1 MPLQILGANLLTPE
15 ATLPNHSLFI
25 EHGRIAS
32 ISSAPAELDAP
43 TMNARGFT
51 VIPGLIDIH
60 IHGGDGAD
68 TMDATPEAI
77 YTIARFLARH
87 GVTSYLPTT
96 ITASAEST
104 RKAIANLRNLPQPE
118 DGAQHLGIH
127 LEGPYLCHEQ
137 RGAQPEAHLRNPDP
151 AEYADWFSDDPSMN
165 SGQSLV
171 RLITLAPE
179 LDGAEE
185 LIRHATANGVEIA
198 LGHTAANEATTRAA
212 INLGVKQA
220 THIFSGMPAFHHR
233 LLNVLGV
240 ALTDDR
246 LYAQTIVD
254 GVHIHPDV
262 VRMLTRL
269 KSPQRLIL
277 ISDSIRA
284 AGLGDGEY
292 DLGGEIVRVQNGITR
307 RAYDGGLA
315 GSTLTM
321 DAALRNMMKFANL
334 SLAEAL
340 PMATSVPAEAMG
352 WSGHKGVIRV
362 GADADLV
369 FLDDKFNVC
378 LTMVGGRVVYQTQ
391 EF

>member
-1 MPLQILGANLLTPE
+1 MRPVLQIINGTLVTPE
-15 ATLPNHSLFI
+15 TILPNHSLLI
-25 EHGRIAS
+25 ESGKIVS
-32 ISSAPAELDAP
+32 ISNAPIIERNAPTLDAH
-43 TMNARGFT
+43 GFI

-60 IHGGDGAD
+60 THGGDGAD

-96 ITASAEST
+96 ITAPAEST
-104 RKAIANLRNLPQPE
+104 RKAIANIRNLPQPR

-137 RGAQPEAHLRNPDP
+137 RGAQPAAHLRNPDP
-151 AEYADWFSDDPSMN
+151 AEYNDWLSD
-165 SGQSLV
+165 GVV

-179 LDGAEE
+179 LDGAED
-185 LIRHATANGVEIA
+185 LIRLAVAKGVQIA
-198 LGHTAANEATTRAA
+198 MGHTAADETIARSA
-212 INLGVKQA
+212 INLGVRQA
-220 THIFSGMPAFHHR
+220 THVFSGMPAFHHR
-233 LLNVLGV
+233 LLNVLAV
-240 ALTDDR
+240 TLTDDR
-246 LYAQTIVD
+246 VYAQVIVD
-254 GVHIHPDV
+254 GIHVHPDV
-262 VRMLTRL
+262 VRMLVRI
-269 KSPQRLIL
+269 KSPHRLIL

-292 DLGGEIVRVQNGITR
+292 NLGDEIVKVQNGITR

-321 DAALRNMMKFANL
+321 DAALRNIMRFANL
-334 SLAEAL
+334 SLVEAL

-352 WSGHKGVIRV
+352 WSGRKGTIRI

-369 FLDDKFNVC
+369 FLDDKYNVC
-378 LTMVGGRVVYQTQ
+378 LTIIGGHVVYQTQ
-391 EF
+391 EFQ

>member
-1 MPLQILGANLLTPE
+1 MSTLQILGASLLTPE
-15 ATLPNHSLFI
+15 ATLPNHSLVI
-25 EHGRIAS
+25 ENGQIAS
-32 ISSAPAELDAP
+32 ISSQPTEMDAP
-43 TMNARGFT
+43 TLNARGFT

-60 IHGGDGAD
+60 THGGDGAD

-77 YTIARFLARH
+77 YTIAKFLARH

-96 ITASAEST
+96 ITASTEST
-104 RKAIANLRNLPQPE
+104 RKAIANLRNLSQPK

-151 AEYADWFSDDPSMN
+151 AEYADWFEDK
-165 SGQSLV
+165 LV

-179 LDGAEE
+179 LEGADE
-185 LIRHATANGVEIA
+185 LIRRATAAGVEIA
-198 LGHTAANEATTRAA
+198 LGHTSADEAVARSAL
-212 INLGVKQA
+212 NLGARQA

-233 LLNVLGV
+233 LLNVLSV

-246 LYAQTIVD
+246 LYAQAIVD
-254 GVHIHPDV
+254 GIHIHPDV
-262 VRMLTRL
+262 VRMITRV
-269 KSPQRLIL
+269 KSPRRLIL

-284 AGLGDGEY
+284 AGLGDGDY
-292 DLGGEIVRVQNGITR
+292 DLGGETVRVQNGVTR

-340 PMATSVPAEAMG
+340 PMATSVPAEVMG
-352 WSGHKGVIRV
+352 WSGRKGSLQV

-369 FLDDKFNVC
+369 FLDEKFNVC
-378 LTMVGGRVVYQTQ
+378 LTMVAGRVVYQTQ

>member
-1 MPLQILGANLLTPE
+1 MTLQILGANLLTPE
-15 ATLPNHSLFI
+15 AALPNQSLVI
-25 EHGRIAS
+25 EQGQIVS
-32 ISSAPAELDAP
+32 ISSAPLELDAP
-43 TMNARGFT
+43 TLNARGLT
-51 VIPGLIDIH
+51 VIPGFIDVH
-60 IHGGDGAD
+60 THGGDGAD
-68 TMDATPEAI
+68 VMDATPEAI

-104 RKAIANLRNLPQPE
+104 RKAIANLRNLPQPA
-118 DGAQHLGIH
+118 DGAHHLGIH
-127 LEGPYLCHEQ
+127 LEGPYLCYEQ
-137 RGAQPEAHLRNPDP
+137 RGAQPAAHLRNPNP
-151 AEYADWFSDDPSMN
+151 AEYADWFSDH
-165 SGQSLV
+165 LV

-179 LDGAEE
+179 LEGAEE
-185 LIRHATANGVEIA
+185 LIRRATAAGVEIA
-198 LGHTAANEATTRAA
+198 LGHSSADEAVARSAL
-212 INLGVKQA
+212 NLGARQA

-233 LLNVLGV
+233 LLNVLSV

-246 LYAQTIVD
+246 LYAQAIVD
-254 GVHIHPDV
+254 GIHIHPDV
-262 VRMLTRL
+262 VRLLVRV
-269 KSPQRLIL
+269 KSPRRLIL

-292 DLGGEIVRVQNGITR
+292 DLGGETVRVQNGVTR

-321 DAALRNMMKFANL
+321 DAALRNVMKFSNL

-352 WSGHKGVIRV
+352 WGGRKGLIRV

-369 FLDDKFNVC
+369 FLDEKFNVC
-378 LTMVGGRVVYQTQ
+378 LTMVGGQVVYQTQ

>member
-1 MPLQILGANLLTPE
+1 MFLQILGANLLTPE
-15 ATLPNHSLFI
+15 ATLPDHSLVI

-43 TMNARGFT
+43 TLDARGFT

-60 IHGGDGAD
+60 THGGDGAD
-68 TMDATPEAI
+68 MMDATPEAMH
-77 YTIARFLARH
+77 TIARFLARH

-104 RKAIANLRNLPQPE
+104 RKAIANLRNLSQPE
-118 DGAQHLGIH
+118 DGAQHLGVH

-151 AEYADWFSDDPSMN
+151 AEYAEWFED
-165 SGQSLV
+165 QLV

-179 LDGAEE
+179 LDGADE
-185 LIRHATANGVEIA
+185 LIRRATANGVEIA
-198 LGHTAANEATTRAA
+198 IGHTAADEVTTRAA
-212 INLGVKQA
+212 LNLGAKQA
-220 THIFSGMPAFHHR
+220 THVFSGMPAFHHR
-233 LLNVLGV
+233 LLNVLAV

-246 LYAQTIVD
+246 LYAQAIVD
-254 GVHIHPDV
+254 GIHIHPDV
-262 VRMLTRL
+262 VRMLTRV
-269 KSPQRLIL
+269 KSPRRLIL

-292 DLGGEIVRVQNGITR
+292 DLGGETVRVQNGVTR

-321 DAALRNMMKFANL
+321 DAALRNVMKFANL

-352 WSGHKGVIRV
+352 WSGRKGALRV